1 MLVLDAERRT
11 RQSIADH
18 YDALSVEL
26 LGARASGLSRERI
39 EALVRSGRLS
49 ADQLRGLDAGAL
61 DEPMNPILFIRL
73 IGTPYSRANPDERAR
88 MRTWSLE
95 RWRRQLT
102 GADNRPARLIP
113 LTPAP
118 IQREPSTYSAPQ
130 PPSPRAIP
138 EHFTAAERAGVVS
151 AFELAGSYI
160 RGLGA
165 RFADETS
172 ADLFEQWNG
181 ERILETPDPERRA
194 QMLEVIREEVGAAT
208 LTKDQA
214 RTVARRIRQ
223 RSGDLARNFERIAET
238 ELQATH
244 NEGQIAQA
252 VELDGEGARVARIP
266 ESGACKH
273 CLELFIDRE
282 TQRPHIF
289 EVSELIENGANIG
302 RARANWRPSAYP
314 VHPNCRCDTIPV
326 GPSQIVSRSGRLEVT
341 S

>member
-1 MLVLDAERRT
+1 MLILDAERRT
-11 RQSIADH
+11 RQSIIDH

-39 EALVRSGRLS
+39 EALVRSGRLD
-49 ADQLRGLDAGAL
+49 ADQLRGYDAGGL

-73 IGTPYSRANPDERAR
+73 IGSPYARANAEERAR

-95 RWRRQLT
+95 RWRRQLS
-102 GADNRPARLIP
+102 GVDQRAPRLIP
-113 LTPAP
+113 PSSMRT
-118 IQREPSTYSAPQ
+118 QR
-130 PPSPRAIP
+130 PPSEHAPPLPPSARAIP
-138 EHFTAAERAGVVS
+138 SHFTAAERAGVVS
-151 AFELAGSYI
+151 AFEVAGSYI

-165 RFADETS
+165 RFADEAS
-172 ADLFEQWNG
+172 AEIFEDWNG
-181 ERILETPDPERRA
+181 ERILSTPDPARRA
-194 QMLEVIREEVGAAT
+194 RALKIIREEVGTAT

-282 TQRPHIF
+282 TQRPRIF
-289 EVSELIENGANIG
+289 KVAQLIENGTNVG
-302 RARANWRPSAYP
+302 RKRADWQPTAYP

-326 GPSQIVSRSGRLEVT
+326 SPTQTVSRSGRLEAIK
-341 S
+341 

>member
-11 RQSIADH
+11 RQSIIDH

-61 DEPMNPILFIRL
+61 DEPTNPILFIRL
-73 IGTPYSRANPDERAR
+73 IGSPYARANPEERAR

-95 RWRRQLT
+95 QWRQRLT
-102 GADNRPARLIP
+102 GVNQRAPRLIP
-113 LTPAP
+113 PSPMRTQRPPSEHAP
-118 IQREPSTYSAPQ
+118 PL

-138 EHFTAAERAGVVS
+138 DHFTAAERAGVVS
-151 AFELAGSYI
+151 AFEVAGSYI

-165 RFADETS
+165 RFADEAS
-172 ADLFEQWNG
+172 AEIFEDWNG
-181 ERILETPDPERRA
+181 ERLLSTPDPARRA
-194 QMLEVIREEVGAAT
+194 KMLKIIREEVGAAT

-214 RTVARRIRQ
+214 REVARRIRQ

-252 VELDGEGARVARIP
+252 VELDGEDARVARIP
-266 ESGACKH
+266 ESGACGY
-273 CLELFIDRE
+273 CTRAFIDPE
-282 TQRPHIF
+282 TQRPYIF
-289 EVSELIENGANIG
+289 EVAQLIENGTNIG
-302 RARANWRPSAYP
+302 RKRADWQPSLYP
-314 VHPNCRCDTIPV
+314 MHPNCRCDTIPV
-326 GPSQIVSRSGRLEVT
+326 GPSQTVSRSGRLEAI

>member
-11 RQSIADH
+11 RQSIIDH

-61 DEPMNPILFIRL
+61 DEPTNPILFIRL
-73 IGTPYSRANPDERAR
+73 IGTPYARANPEERAR

-102 GADNRPARLIP
+102 GADQRPARLIP
-113 LTPAP
+113 SPPAP
-118 IQREPSTYSAPQ
+118 TQRPPSEYAPPL

-138 EHFTAAERAGVVS
+138 DHFTTAERAGVVS
-151 AFELAGSYI
+151 AFTVAGSYI

-165 RFADETS
+165 RFADEAS
-172 ADLFEQWNG
+172 AEIFEEWNG
-181 ERILETPDPERRA
+181 ERLLDTPDPAKRQR
-194 QMLEVIREEVGAAT
+194 MLKIIREEVGTAT

-244 NEGQIAQA
+244 NEGQIMQA
-252 VELDGEGARVARIP
+252 VELDGEDARVARIP
-266 ESGACKH
+266 ESGACGY
-273 CLELFIDRE
+273 CLRLFIDRE
-282 TQRPHIF
+282 TDRPLIF
-289 EVSELIENGANIG
+289 KVADIIENGSNIG
-302 RARANWRPSAYP
+302 RKRGDWLPTLYP

-326 GPSQIVSRSGRLEVT
+326 SPDQTISRSGRLEGT
-341 S
+341 R

>member
-11 RQSIADH
+11 RQSIIDH

-39 EALVRSGRLS
+39 EALVRSGRLD
-49 ADQLRGLDAGAL
+49 ADQLRGYDAGAL
-61 DEPMNPILFIRL
+61 DEPLNPILFIRL
-73 IGTPYSRANPDERAR
+73 IGTPYARANPEERAR

-95 RWRRQLT
+95 QWRQRLT
-102 GADNRPARLIP
+102 GVNQRAPRLIP
-113 LTPAP
+113 PSMMRTQRPPSEHAP
-118 IQREPSTYSAPQ
+118 PL

-151 AFELAGSYI
+151 AFEVAGSYI

-165 RFADETS
+165 RFADEAS
-172 ADLFEQWNG
+172 AQIFEDWNG
-181 ERILETPDPERRA
+181 ERLLDTPDPARRA
-194 QMLEVIREEVGAAT
+194 RMLKIIREEVGAAT

-214 RTVARRIRQ
+214 REVARRIRQ

-252 VELDGEGARVARIP
+252 VELDGEDARVARIP
-266 ESGACKH
+266 ESGACGY
-273 CLELFIDRE
+273 CTRAFIDPE
-282 TQRPHIF
+282 TQRPYIF
-289 EVSELIENGANIG
+289 KVAQLIENGTNIG
-302 RARANWRPSAYP
+302 RRRADWRPSLYP
-314 VHPNCRCDTIPV
+314 MHPNCRCDTIPV
-326 GPSQIVSRSGRLEVT
+326 SPSQTVSRSGRLEAIT
-341 S
+341 